1 MSNHK
6 EGYRKKILYI
16 VQKTNDTNKIKI
28 KMKIGINRTPI
39 TGISSGNTLKNFLE
53 INGKTILGKIQ

>member
-1 MSNHK
+1 MSNTQ
-6 EGYRKKILYI
+6 EGIRKKILNI
-16 VQKTNDTNKIKI
+16 PQKTNDTNKIKI
-28 KMKIGINRTPI
+28 KIKIGINRTPV